1 MATPQDFLE
10 AAGSFS
16 RLDSAAVLHKLR
28 AQAAALRLHHS
39 RHLKPMT
46 KPIIVERDAQQIV
59 TLTLNSPGKMNAM
72 NLGMWQGLGDV
83 FAELDADDAVRCIV
97 LRGAGEKAFS
107 AGADIEEFPR
117 TRLDKKNAQGYGR
130 VTHRAMQAVANSRHP
145 TLALIQGAC
154 VGGGLEMASVC
165 DMRVCGEG
173 SRFGAPINRLGLV
186 MSYGELGGLVALA
199 GRAVALEIVLEGRI
213 FGAREALQKGL
224 VNRVVDDAAVVEEG
238 YATARRIAQGA
249 PLVARWHKRF
259 VQRLTNPAPLTEAE
273 MDEAYDCFDT
283 EDFRIG
289 YQAFL
294 AKTRPAFVGR

>member
-1 MATPQDFLE
+1 
-10 AAGSFS
+10 
-16 RLDSAAVLHKLR
+16 
-28 AQAAALRLHHS
+28 
-39 RHLKPMT
+39 MT
-46 KPIIVERDAQQIV
+46 TPIIVERDAQIV
-59 TLTLNSPGKMNAM
+59 TLTLNSPEKMNAM

-117 TRLDKKNAQGYGR
+117 TRLDKKNAEAYGR
-130 VTHRAMQAVANSRHP
+130 VTHRAMQAVATSRHP

-154 VGGGLEMASVC
+154 VGGGLELASVC
-165 DMRVCGEG
+165 DMRVCGEA

-213 FGAREALQKGL
+213 FGAQEALQKGL
-224 VNRVVDDAAVVEEG
+224 VNRVVDDATVVEEG
-238 YATARRIAQGA
+238 YATARRIAQGG

-259 VQRLTNPAPLTEAE
+259 VQRLAKPAPLTEAE
-273 MDEAYDCFDT
+273 MNEAYDCFDT

-294 AKTRPAFVGR
+294 AKKRPAFVGR